1 MAKLHFLGTCSG
13 TEPMPGMHHTSTLLE
28 VDGEFY
34 WFDAGECC
42 SYNAFLAGVDVLK
55 TRAIFLSHMHSD
67 HTGGLP
73 DLFFCI
79 QKMIALGR
87 GRVVQDNTVQIR
99 APRLDLLNAAKAL
112 ASGSLED
119 HSSLRFRTED
129 RLIEDGVIYEDEHIR
144 VTALHNTHLSEDGT
158 KGWHAYSFLIEVD
171 GKRIVHS
178 GDVGKI
184 EELEPLIGDGCDMLI
199 METGHHKVADVCEYA
214 KAHDIPRLR
223 FTHHGREIINDR
235 PAMQALVDSHH
246 RNFVIAHDGMTE
258 EI

>member
-28 VDGEFY
+28 VEGEYY

-42 SYNAFLAGVDVLK
+42 SYTAFLSGVDVLK
-55 TRAIFLSHMHSD
+55 TRAIILSHMHSD

-79 QKMIALGR
+79 QKMISLGR
-87 GRVVQDNTVQIR
+87 GQVVKDNTVQIR

-112 ASGSLED
+112 ASGNLED
-119 HSSLRFRTED
+119 HSSLRFQTED

-144 VTALHNTHLSEDGT
+144 VTALHNTHLREDGSR
-158 KGWHAYSFLIEVD
+158 GWHAYSFLIEVD

-178 GDVGKI
+178 GDVGEI

-199 METGHHKVADVCEYA
+199 METGHHKVADVCDFA
-214 KAHDIPRLR
+214 KAHCIPRLR
-223 FTHHGREIINDR
+223 FTHHGREILNKHSD
-235 PAMQALVDSHH
+235 MQALVDSY
-246 RNFVIAHDGMTE
+246 NADFVIATDGMVETV
-258 EI
+258 